1 MSGAL
6 AESSIVATGQV
17 IRATSRALQRR
28 VMAATTTIAS
38 ARAAAIALRGS
49 VSAAA
54 GGATGLDHQGGGG
67 IGCAADIAPV
77 RQCAVKA
84 VAAASGRPVAGPSGP
99 YFVAR
104 AATVDSICFLPGRS
118 SSAFVG
124 GVRIGGSCSPGLFLV
139 GDHGLSSLVP
149 TRQSSS
155 VSAMPGV
162 RAFHPSSVNARAMA
176 TAEMVVDEEERGTS
190 ERGRG
195 LYGLPSRQELVEDLS
210 EVQAATGAEE
220 KNDGL
225 AIASLPIDREIVET
239 LEKRG
244 ITHLFPIQKAVLQPA
259 MEGRDLIGRAKT
271 GTGKTLAFGIP
282 IFESLL
288 QESKESKRA
297 RRNGR
302 GPRCLVLAPTRELA
316 KQVEREFMQTVPS
329 LATICVYGGVSIG
342 GQERTLRKGVD
353 MAVGTPGRVI
363 DLIERGALDLS
374 DVRFLVLDEADQMLA
389 VGFEEDVEKILE
401 RVPGQR
407 QSMLFSATMPSWV
420 KKLSRKY
427 LNNPLTIDLVG
438 EDEDKL
444 AEGIKLVAVRTT
456 DNMKRS
462 ILADLIT
469 VYGKGAKAIV
479 FTQTKREADDV
490 AVSLGRTLGCQALHG
505 DIGQHQ
511 REKTLQAFRD
521 GRFAVLVAT
530 DVAARGLDIPNVDL
544 VIHFELP
551 NDAETFVHRSGR
563 TGRAGKKGTALVMYT
578 DSQNRTLKMIERDAN
593 CFLERV
599 PPPHVEDVLRAS
611 SEQAKEAIERVH
623 PDLRDVFLPA
633 AEKLIA
639 EKGVVA
645 LAAALAHMSGY
656 TQPPPSRSLITLEEG
671 CTTVRMVRTTK
682 SRYGT
687 LSSPRAVMGA
697 LGEYYRPAA
706 DEVGKIRMLSD
717 RNVEGA
723 VFDLPEKIA
732 KELVALETDGGDV
745 FDIPKELPRL
755 VDEEVRGYRDNYG
768 RFEQDPERRGSRRGG
783 GGSFDG
789 GRGGRGRGSRDAGRS
804 YGGGGRGADSSRR
817 GDRYGGE
824 RFGSTGRGAGSPSRS
839 WDDYDRGMSSR
850 SPPKRRMSSRSDSWD
865 NWDLWDNA
873 PSAPAGRR

>member
-1 MSGAL
+1 M
-6 AESSIVATGQV
+6 V
-17 IRATSRALQRR
+17 
-28 VMAATTTIAS
+28 
-38 ARAAAIALRGS
+38 
-49 VSAAA
+49 
-54 GGATGLDHQGGGG
+54 
-67 IGCAADIAPV
+67 APV
-77 RQCAVKA
+77 RQCVKA
-84 VAAASGRPVAGPSGP
+84 VAAAGSVRPVVTSSGTF
-99 YFVAR
+99 FVAR
-104 AATVDSICFLPGRS
+104 ASTVDSIRFLPGRC

-124 GVRIGGSCSPGLFLV
+124 GVRIGGGSSSPGLFLA
-139 GDHGLSSLVP
+139 GDHVLSSLVP
-149 TRQSSS
+149 TRPSSS

-176 TAEMVVDEEERGTS
+176 TAEMVVDEEERGTRD
-190 ERGRG
+190 RGSG
-195 LYGLPSRQELVEDLS
+195 LYGLPSRQDLVE
-210 EVQAATGAEE
+210 EMIEAPEANGVEE
-220 KNDGL
+220 KIDGL
-225 AIASLPIDREIVET
+225 AIANLPIDREIVDT

-244 ITHLFPIQKAVLQPA
+244 ITSLFPIQKAVLQPA

-329 LATICVYGGVSIG
+329 LATICVYGGVSIS

-401 RVPGQR
+401 GVPGQR
-407 QSMLFSATMPSWV
+407 QSMLFSATMPTWV

-462 ILADLIT
+462 ILNDLIT

-511 REKTLQAFRD
+511 RDKTLQAFRD
-521 GRFAVLVAT
+521 GRFSVLVAT

-578 DSQNRTLKMIERDAN
+578 DSQNRTLKLIERDAN
-593 CFLERV
+593 CSLERV
-599 PPPHVEDVLRAS
+599 PPPHVDDVLRAS
-611 SEQAKEAIERVH
+611 SEQAKESIERVH
-623 PDLRDVFLPA
+623 PDLRAVFLPA

-671 CTTVRMVRTTK
+671 WTTVRMIRTSK
-682 SRYGT
+682 SRYGA
-687 LSSPRAVMGA
+687 LSSPRGVMGA
-697 LGEYYRPAA
+697 LGELYRPAA

-732 KELVALETDGGDV
+732 KELLALETDGGDV
-745 FDIPKELPRL
+745 FDVPKQLPRL
-755 VDEEVRGYRDNYG
+755 VEEDVRGHRDNYG
-768 RFEQDPERRGSRRGG
+768 RFDQDPERRGSRRG
-783 GGSFDG
+783 SFDS
-789 GRGGRGRGSRDAGRS
+789 GRGGRGRGSRDSGRPS
-804 YGGGGRGADSSRR
+804 YGGRGGAPRRG

-824 RFGSTGRGAGSPSRS
+824 RYGSAGGSGSSLSRN

-873 PSAPAGRR
+873 PAGPAGRR